1 MKYWPIFLI
10 LILAACTTEAPA
22 PTAQPTLRWER
33 SPYTVVFRAETVNGQ
48 VDEFVQ
54 RSAIPACS
62 VYGDNRLVYVIPRA
76 DGTVQVAWDVL
87 SDVVITDFAT
97 ALIAQTSLATLTT
110 GIDAL
115 PTGVSASEVEQVY
128 LAVNDRI
135 YRADSLGG
143 WPADF
148 YSQVLERC
156 MGLSAS
162 PSEFAPS
169 AAYVAV
175 REIEYQSFLPS
186 VPWDNPAIKFD
197 SLLNAERTWLSGEGV
212 STIWQI
218 LRDGGESI
226 QFQEEGKT
234 YQVILEIPG
243 VTRGSPPPP

>member
-10 LILAACTTEAPA
+10 LILSACTTEAPA

-33 SPYTVVFRAETVNGQ
+33 SPYTVVFRAETVNSQ
-48 VDEFVQ
+48 IEEFVQ
-54 RSAIPACS
+54 RSAIPTCS
-62 VYGDNRLVYVIPRA
+62 VYGDNRLVYVIARP
-76 DGTVQVAWDVL
+76 DGTFQVAWDVL
-87 SDVVITDFAT
+87 SDAVVTDFAT
-97 ALIAQTSLATLTT
+97 ALIGQTSLATLTT

-115 PTGVSASEVEQVY
+115 PTGVSAPEVQQVY

-148 YSQVLERC
+148 YNQVLDRC
-156 MGLSAS
+156 KGLSAS
-162 PSEFAPS
+162 PAEFAPDS
-169 AAYVAV
+169 AYVAV

-186 VPWDNPAIKFD
+186 VTWDNPALSLD
-197 SLLNAERTWLSGEGV
+197 SLVNAERTWLSGEGV
-212 STIWQI
+212 SAIWQI
-218 LRDGGESI
+218 LRESGESI
-226 QFQEEGKT
+226 QFQEGEKT